1 MIFRFQL
8 VCLDYCRIAHFLK
21 EKPDTCRSINRV
33 LRKYTTC
40 LILQMNRNA
49 VKNGSCSSNFT
60 TASGIYL
67 IGKGTIWWELSCLEC
82 FVDRYSKSTMSTQIG
97 CLGSNFSWNQDSL
110 MSIPWLYKGI
120 LFKRHDMN
128 WHELP
133 EATCESW
140 PPTRLCTKNAPAS
153 EVLECNFV
161 PSDVHKMEYKHHRPG
176 CGGCG
181 ADTFE
186 QMHSGCTIKIHFA
199 YHCAMPHI
207 YLPEILTCRPK
218 CPSKLH
224 SCKEWFFNIDA
235 REVCKT

>member
-110 MSIPWLYKGI
+110 MSRGPLTLQRNSLQKTWY
-120 LFKRHDMN
+120 
-128 WHELP
+128 ELT
-133 EATCESW
+133 ELTWTAWSHLW
-140 PPTRLCTKNAPAS
+140 VMAHGPPTR
-153 EVLECNFV
+153 
-161 PSDVHKMEYKHHRPG
+161 H
-176 CGGCG
+176 
-181 ADTFE
+181 
-186 QMHSGCTIKIHFA
+186 
-199 YHCAMPHI
+199 
-207 YLPEILTCRPK
+207 
-218 CPSKLH
+218 
-224 SCKEWFFNIDA
+224 
-235 REVCKT
+235 

>member
-128 WHELP
+128 LIWSAWSHLWVMGP
-133 EATCESW
+133 L
-140 PPTRLCTKNAPAS
+140 LCTKNAPAS

-176 CGGCG
+176 W
-181 ADTFE
+181 ANSQVE
-186 QMHSGCTIKIHFA
+186 QMHSGCTIKIQFCISLCNATYLFA
-199 YHCAMPHI
+199 RDFDLQAQMSFQA
-207 YLPEILTCRPK
+207 T
-218 CPSKLH
+218 
-224 SCKEWFFNIDA
+224 
-235 REVCKT
+235 